1 MKSAK
6 LLSATALVAAASLT
20 FSACSASDPSADEP
34 VSLRMTVWTSNEGQL
49 ALFNEIA
56 DAYKAEH
63 PEISSIT
70 FDPLDFDSYTTT
82 LTTQLAGG
90 NPPDMA
96 WMLENSAPDFVS
108 SGALV
113 PLDDTLSATDG
124 YELDDLSDAATKL
137 WRDEDGQLAAYPFST
152 SPFVVFANDD
162 LLAAA
167 GQPTASELQASGKW
181 NWDTVSDIGSKV
193 NAATGKAGF
202 IVRDFEYT
210 QWDYLSTVWNGWGA
224 APWSEDGKTCTM
236 NSPEMV
242 DAFTFLHD
250 AAFKNKSMPGP
261 GTTADFFAGDAA
273 FTVTQISRAS
283 LLAESGITSW
293 ELLPLPEGPDGGYS
307 VIGQAGLGALAQG
320 AHPEQAAD
328 FIAYFT
334 NPENSAKL
342 AKYFPPAR
350 TSQLTAETLS
360 AANPV
365 LTQAQLADVVV
376 PAISTGQVR
385 PSHTGSAEIQQ
396 EVRSGLDG
404 LWVDNPDIA
413 GTLDAV
419 CDSVAPLLE
428 Q

>member
-6 LLSATALVAAASLT
+6 LLSAAALAATASLV
-20 FSACSASDPSADEP
+20 FSGCGASGPSADEP

-49 ALFNEIA
+49 ALFTEIA
-56 DAYKAEH
+56 DAYIADH

-96 WMLENSAPDFVS
+96 WMLENAAPDFVS

-113 PLDDTLSATDG
+113 PLDDTLTSTDG
-124 YELDDLSDAATKL
+124 YELDDLSEPATQL
-137 WRDEDGQLAAYPFST
+137 WRTEDGALAAYPFST

-162 LLAAA
+162 VLAAA
-167 GQPTASELQASGKW
+167 GQPTAAELQASGKW
-181 NWDTVSDIGSKV
+181 DWDTLSDVGSKV

-224 APWSEDGKTCTM
+224 APWSEDGKTCTLD
-236 NSPEMV
+236 SPEMV

-250 AAFKNKSMPGP
+250 AAFKDKSMPGP

-283 LLAESGITSW
+283 LLEESGINAW
-293 ELLPLPEGPDGGYS
+293 ELLPLPQGPAGEYS

-320 AHPEQAAD
+320 QHPEQAAD

-350 TSQLTAETLS
+350 NSQLTPETLS

-365 LTQAQLADVVV
+365 LTEAQLADVVV
-376 PAISTGQVR
+376 PAISTGKVR

-404 LWVDNPDIA
+404 LWIDNADIA
-413 GTLDAV
+413 GTLSGV
-419 CDSVAPLLE
+419 CDAIDPLLE

>member
-6 LLSATALVAAASLT
+6 MLSAAAVIAAASLV
-20 FSACSASDPSADEP
+20 FSGCSGSGPSADEP
-34 VSLRMTVWTSNEGQL
+34 VALRMTVWTSNEAQL

-56 DAYKAEH
+56 DAYRADH
-63 PEISSIT
+63 PEVSSIT

-96 WMLENSAPDFVS
+96 WLLENSAPDFVS

-113 PLDDTLSATDG
+113 PLDDTLSSTEG
-124 YELDDLSDAATKL
+124 YQLDDLSEPATQL
-137 WRDEDGQLAAYPFST
+137 WRTEDGDLAAYPFST

-167 GQPTASELQASGKW
+167 GQPTAAELEASGQW
-181 NWDTVSDIGSKV
+181 NWNTLSDIGAKV

-224 APWSEDGKTCTM
+224 TPWSADGKTCTFDA
-236 NSPEMV
+236 PEMV

-250 AAFKNKSMPGP
+250 AAFTKKSMPGP

-283 LLAESGITSW
+283 LLKDSGITSW
-293 ELLPLPEGPDGGYS
+293 ELLPLPAGPEGEYS

-320 AHPEQAAD
+320 KHPEQAAD
-328 FIAYFT
+328 FIAFFT

-342 AKYFPPAR
+342 ATYFPPAR
-350 TSQLTAETLS
+350 TSQLTASTLS

-365 LTQAQLADVVV
+365 LTETQLADVVV
-376 PAISTGQVR
+376 PAITSGTVR
-385 PSHTGSAEIQQ
+385 PSHTGAAEIQQ

-404 LWVDNPDIA
+404 LWVADADIA
-413 GTLDAV
+413 GTLGGV
-419 CDSVAPLLE
+419 CDAIGPLLE

>member
-6 LLSATALVAAASLT
+6 MLSVAALVAVGSL
-20 FSACSASDPSADEP
+20 AICGCSASGPTEGEP
-34 VSLRMTVWTSNEGQL
+34 ASLRMTVWTSNEAQL
-49 ALFNEIA
+49 ALFDEIA
-56 DAYKAEH
+56 AEYIADH
-63 PEISSIT
+63 PEIESIT

-96 WMLENSAPDFVS
+96 WMLENAAPDFVS

-113 PLDDTLSATDG
+113 PLDDTLSSTDG
-124 YELDDLSDAATKL
+124 YELDDLSETATEL
-137 WRDEDGQLAAYPFST
+137 WRTADGDLAAYPFST

-167 GQPTASELQASGKW
+167 GQPSAAELQAAGT
-181 NWDTVSDIGSKV
+181 WDWETLSEIGSKV

-236 NSPEMV
+236 DSPEMV
-242 DAFTFLHD
+242 DAFAFLHD
-250 AAFKNKSMPGP
+250 AAFANKSMPGP

-283 LLAESGITSW
+283 LLAESGINSW
-293 ELLPLPEGPDGGYS
+293 ELLPLPEGPEGEYS

-320 AHPEQAAD
+320 KHPQQAAD
-328 FIAYFT
+328 FIAFFT
-334 NPENSAKL
+334 NPENSEKL
-342 AKYFPPAR
+342 AEFFPPAR
-350 TSQLTAETLS
+350 TSQLTPETLS

-365 LTQAQLADVVV
+365 LTEAQLADVVV
-376 PAISTGQVR
+376 PAITSGEVR

-404 LWVDNPDIA
+404 LWVENADIA
-413 GTLDAV
+413 ETLSGV
-419 CDSVAPLLE
+419 CDAIDPLLG

>member
-6 LLSATALVAAASLT
+6 MLSAAALVAVGSLAI
-20 FSACSASDPSADEP
+20 SGCSAAGPAEGEP
-34 VSLRMTVWTSNEGQL
+34 VSLRMTVWTSNEAQL
-49 ALFNEIA
+49 ALFDQIAAEYIA
-56 DAYKAEH
+56 DH
-63 PEISSIT
+63 PEIESIT

-96 WMLENSAPDFVS
+96 WMLENAAPDFVS

-113 PLDDTLSATDG
+113 PLDDTLSSTDG
-124 YELDDLSDAATKL
+124 YELDDLSETATQL
-137 WRDEDGQLAAYPFST
+137 WRTEDGDLAAYPFST

-167 GQPTASELQASGKW
+167 GQPSAAELQAAGKW
-181 NWDTVSDIGSKV
+181 DWETLSEIGSKV

-236 NSPEMV
+236 DSPEMV

-250 AAFKNKSMPGP
+250 AAFANKSMPGP

-283 LLAESGITSW
+283 LLAESGINSW
-293 ELLPLPEGPDGGYS
+293 ELLPLPEGPEGEYS
-307 VIGQAGLGALAQG
+307 VIGQAGVGALAQG
-320 AHPEQAAD
+320 KHPQQAAD

-334 NPENSAKL
+334 NPENSEKL
-342 AKYFPPAR
+342 AEFFPPAR
-350 TSQLTAETLS
+350 TSQLTSETLS

-365 LTQAQLADVVV
+365 LTEPQLADVVV
-376 PAISTGQVR
+376 PAITSGEVR

-396 EVRSGLDG
+396 EVRSRLDG
-404 LWVDNPDIA
+404 LWVENADIA
-413 GTLDAV
+413 ETLSGV
-419 CDSVAPLLE
+419 CDAIDPLLG

>member
-6 LLSATALVAAASLT
+6 MLSAAAVIAAASLV
-20 FSACSASDPSADEP
+20 FSGCSGSGPSADEP
-34 VSLRMTVWTSNEGQL
+34 VALRMTVWTSNEAQL

-56 DAYKAEH
+56 DAYIADH
-63 PEISSIT
+63 PEVSSIT

-96 WMLENSAPDFVS
+96 WLLENSAPDFVS

-113 PLDDTLSATDG
+113 PLNDTLSSTEG
-124 YELDDLSDAATKL
+124 YELDDLSEPATQL
-137 WRDEDGQLAAYPFST
+137 WRTEDGDLAAYPFST

-167 GQPTASELQASGKW
+167 GQPTAAELQASGQW
-181 NWDTVSDIGSKV
+181 NWNTLSDIGAKV

-202 IVRDFEYT
+202 VVRDFEYT

-224 APWSEDGKTCTM
+224 SPWSADGKTC
-236 NSPEMV
+236 SFDAPEMV

-250 AAFKNKSMPGP
+250 AAFTKKSMPGP

-283 LLAESGITSW
+283 LLKESGITSW
-293 ELLPLPEGPDGGYS
+293 ELLPLPAGPDGEYS

-320 AHPEQAAD
+320 KHPEQAAD

-334 NPENSAKL
+334 NPENSEKL
-342 AKYFPPAR
+342 AAYFPPAR
-350 TSQLTAETLS
+350 TSQLTAATLS

-365 LTQAQLADVVV
+365 LTEAQLADVVV
-376 PAISTGQVR
+376 PAITSGTVR
-385 PSHTGSAEIQQ
+385 PSHTGAAEIQQ

-404 LWVDNPDIA
+404 LWVADADIA
-413 GTLDAV
+413 GTLRGV
-419 CDSVAPLLE
+419 CDTIGPLLE

>member
-6 LLSATALVAAASLT
+6 MLSAAAVVAAASLAL
-20 FSACSASDPSADEP
+20 SGCSGSGPSADEP
-34 VSLRMTVWTSNEGQL
+34 VALRMTVWTSNEAQL
-49 ALFNEIA
+49 ALFDEIA
-56 DAYKAEH
+56 DAYIADH
-63 PEISSIT
+63 PEVSSIT

-96 WMLENSAPDFVS
+96 WLLENAAPDFVS

-113 PLDDTLSATDG
+113 PLNDTLSSTEG
-124 YELDDLSDAATKL
+124 YELDDLSEPATQL
-137 WRDEDGQLAAYPFST
+137 WRTEDGDLAAYPFST

-167 GQPTASELQASGKW
+167 GQPTAAELQASGQW
-181 NWDTVSDIGSKV
+181 NWNTLSDVGSKV

-202 IVRDFEYT
+202 VVRDFEYT

-224 APWSEDGKTCTM
+224 APWSADGKTCTFDA
-236 NSPEMV
+236 PEMV

-250 AAFKNKSMPGP
+250 AAFAKKAMPGP
-261 GTTADFFAGDAA
+261 GSTADFFAGDAA

-283 LLAESGITSW
+283 LLKESGITSW
-293 ELLPLPEGPDGGYS
+293 ELLPLPSGPDGEYS

-320 AHPEQAAD
+320 KHPEQAAD
-328 FIAYFT
+328 FIAFFT

-342 AKYFPPAR
+342 ATYFPPAR
-350 TSQLTAETLS
+350 TSQLTASTLS

-365 LTQAQLADVVV
+365 LSEAQLADVVV
-376 PAISTGQVR
+376 PAITSGTVR
-385 PSHTGSAEIQQ
+385 PSHTGAAEIQQ

-404 LWVDNPDIA
+404 LWVADADIA
-413 GTLDAV
+413 GTLTGV
-419 CDSVAPLLE
+419 CDTIGPLLE

>member
-6 LLSATALVAAASLT
+6 MLGAAALVAAASLV
-20 FSACSASDPSADEP
+20 FSGCSAASPSADEP
-34 VSLRMTVWTSNEGQL
+34 VSLRMTVWTSNEDQL
-49 ALFNEIA
+49 AMFDEIA
-56 DAYKAEH
+56 DAYIAEH
-63 PEISSIT
+63 PEVSSIT
-70 FDPLDFDSYTTT
+70 FDPLDFESYTTT

-96 WMLENSAPDFVS
+96 WVLENAAPDFVS

-124 YELDDLSDAATKL
+124 YELDDLSESATQL
-137 WRDEDGQLAAYPFST
+137 WRTEDGALAAYPFST

-167 GQPTASELQASGKW
+167 GQPTAAELQASG
-181 NWDTVSDIGSKV
+181 NWDWETVSDVGSKV
-193 NAATGKAGF
+193 SAATGKAGF
-202 IVRDFEYT
+202 VVRDFEYT

-224 APWSEDGKTCTM
+224 APWSEDGATCTLD
-236 NSPEMV
+236 SPEMV

-250 AAFKNKSMPGP
+250 AAFTQKSMPGP

-283 LLAESGITSW
+283 LLAESGIGSW
-293 ELLPLPEGPDGGYS
+293 ELLPLPEGPEGEYS

-320 AHPEQAAD
+320 KHPEQAAD

-342 AKYFPPAR
+342 ATYFPPAR
-350 TSQLTAETLS
+350 NSQLTPETLS

-365 LTQAQLADVVV
+365 LTETQLADVVV
-376 PAISTGQVR
+376 PAISAGTVR

-404 LWVDNPDIA
+404 LWVENADIA
-413 GTLDAV
+413 GTLSSV
-419 CDSVAPLLE
+419 CDAITPLLE